1 MTATSSMAATNIFDM
16 AETFLSVTR
25 HCIGIG
31 DEEIMFIFLLL
42 LSKQTVDKLLTV

>member
-1 MTATSSMAATNIFDM
+1 MAATNIFDM

-42 LSKQTVDKLLTV
+42 LSCIKQTVDKLLTV